1 MLVGMKK
8 KARPKA
14 LLNLKSLPRER
25 RTEIR
30 RRLYEAWK
38 ARVSAYSAAQSLRI
52 HRETACHLYRR
63 FRAEGEAAVGEKRRG
78 PAHSPRAILT
88 EAERTRLARAITGG
102 SPRQMVLNFALWS
115 SRAVVAFVRRKFGK
129 RMGRRTA
136 RRLLQR
142 MGFTYQCPVRRARE
156 QNPKA
161 VRDWLE
167 KDYPAI
173 RRLARE
179 NCAEIFWEDEAACQA
194 SETKARGYSP
204 RGKAPVLRVPSVRDI
219 RCNYAAA
226 VSNRGE
232 LYFEPFEGALNAKRF
247 RGFLEGLM
255 EDVGKPVVLI
265 TDNLKVHHANC
276 LKDWFGEQETAGKL
290 WIRYLPSY
298 SPELNPEEYINRDV
312 KAAAAEMDIP
322 GTAEEITARTVGH
335 LESRRQDPAA
345 VRRVAFHHPSVA
357 YAAANG

>member
-1 MLVGMKK
+1 MRLQSGSVG
-8 KARPKA
+8 RG
-14 LLNLKSLPRER
+14 LPSRED
-25 RTEIR
+25 
-30 RRLYEAWK
+30 A
-38 ARVSAYSAAQSLRI
+38 
-52 HRETACHLYRR
+52 
-63 FRAEGEAAVGEKRRG
+63 
-78 PAHSPRAILT
+78 
-88 EAERTRLARAITGG
+88 
-102 SPRQMVLNFALWS
+102 
-115 SRAVVAFVRRKFGK
+115 RRKRSTFSLTTAVQATHSGSSSAWASPTSAPSAT
-129 RMGRRTA
+129 RASRT
-136 RRLLQR
+136 
-142 MGFTYQCPVRRARE
+142 
-156 QNPKA
+156 PKA

-179 NCAEIFWEDEAACQA
+179 NRAEIFWEDEAACQA

-232 LYFEPFEGALNAKRF
+232 LYFEPFEGTLNAERF

-276 LKDWFGEQETAGKL
+276 LKDWFGEQETVGKL

-322 GTAEEITARTVGH
+322 GTAEEITARTV
-335 LESRRQDPAA
+335 
-345 VRRVAFHHPSVA
+345 
-357 YAAANG
+357 